1 MAGPRIGVVGH
12 VEWVLFGRAPAPAAQ
27 GQIVHLREPFEGPA
41 GGGAVA
47 AIVLARAGAEVTF
60 WTALAE
66 DHEGRESRRLL
77 TAEGIDVRAAPRD
90 GRQARATVVLDDEGE
105 RTITV
110 SQPNR
115 YPRADDPLGWDD
127 IADCAA
133 VYATCAEPSAL
144 VAARRAPNLVASAR
158 QAEAIS
164 EAGIA
169 VDVLL
174 GSARDAGER
183 PGDRVFEPEP
193 GAIVETMGEEG
204 GRWTAADGVTGIWSA
219 VPAPATILDAYGA
232 GDSFAAGVTYGLG
245 VGDDLAAALDR
256 GAAWGAAAL
265 GRRGI

>member
-12 VEWVLFGRAPAPAAQ
+12 VEWVLFGRAPAPPAQ

-174 GSARDAGER
+174 GSAHDAGER
-183 PGDRVFEPEP
+183 PGDRVLEPEP

-232 GDSFAAGVTYGLG
+232 GDSFAAGVTYGIG

-256 GAAWGAAAL
+256 GAAWGAAA
-265 GRRGI
+265 RGGGGI